1 MNKENIIKEMERRI
15 KGNSSYHYKNA
26 VELYNTYDFL
36 HDIWEYRPYEMYIK
50 DRFVRKLNPD
60 SLPQQEVEMPE
71 SSGVYMIGTTAVNPY
86 TGEEFF
92 WIKVGQSDNL
102 YKRVKTY
109 NIYNPTMWKA
119 TYLLLE
125 KEYLRDIEKYLHEQ
139 LGKICI
145 NRSNTSREW
154 FQVSKQDYI
163 NLCEKGFN
171 CFCDSEKLKWI
182 IKVIIHNGYIIR
194 G

>member
-1 MNKENIIKEMERRI
+1 MNKEDIIKEMERRI

-26 VELYNTYDFL
+26 VDLYNTYDFL
-36 HDIWEYRPYEMYIK
+36 HDIWDYKPYEMYIK
-50 DRFVRKLNPD
+50 DRFVRKLNPE

-92 WIKVGQSDNL
+92 WVKVGQSDNL
-102 YKRVKTY
+102 YDRVKTY

-119 TYLLLE
+119 NYLLIKKEDLRNVEKFFHIELE
-125 KEYLRDIEKYLHEQ
+125 K
-139 LGKICI
+139 ICM

-163 NLCEKGFN
+163 LLCEKGFN
-171 CFCDSEKLKWI
+171 YFYNDEKLKI
-182 IKVIIHNGYIIR
+182 MIDLAKYFKYSKG
-194 G
+194 